1 MSSLLV
7 HSIAIV
13 YGKSRNR
20 SPPRLTATELG
31 GESFDLA
38 ARFLERAGTVDF
50 LGGETQLFLDRKL
63 GGNAAAGFCFGEAAS
78 EEALKLLL
86 RLAPGNYEAI
96 QIFVNAGFD
105 QERGFDE
112 GGIAH
117 AATLPFV
124 ELAEDDFG
132 DARMDDGVEAIEFGA
147 IVENDG
153 A

>member
-1 MSSLLV
+1 MTDLGLC
-7 HSIAIV
+7 
-13 YGKSRNR
+13 
-20 SPPRLTATELG
+20 RLTAELG
-31 GESFDLA
+31 SESFDLPA
-38 ARFLERAGTVDF
+38 GFLERAGTVDL
-50 LGGETQLFLDRKL
+50 LGGEAQFFLDRKL
-63 GGNAAAGFCFGEAAS
+63 GGDAAAGFGFREAAS
-78 EEALKLLL
+78 EEALDLLL
-86 RLAPGNYEAI
+86 RRAPGDHEAI

>member
-1 MSSLLV
+1 MC
-7 HSIAIV
+7 AAEFA
-13 YGKSRNR
+13 GQR
-20 SPPRLTATELG
+20 
-31 GESFDLA
+31 FDLA
-38 ARFLERAGTVDF
+38 AGLFKRAGAVDLF
-50 LGGETQLFLDRKL
+50 GGEAQLFLDGELRS
-63 GGNAAAGFCFGEAAS
+63 NAAAGFCFGEAAS

-86 RLAPGNYEAI
+86 RLAPGNHEAI